1 MIYTFYAGIGPAEN
15 EDGGL
20 FVRYGGEGRGPD
32 FDGRSLRNEW
42 KGLPYYTSSDGGE
55 AYNFLGYTPSTFL
68 CDDKAKAVI
77 APYLVGKVEFLP
89 FDIGINKPYYL
100 VNVTNVTNV
109 IDALDMEQSEV
120 VYFPHNGKFRGIRK
134 YVFHHH
140 KLEHEMLF
148 KLPVNA
154 KFEILCTEQF
164 KSLIEEAGLVGLKF
178 FRMDEEGE

>member
-1 MIYTFYAGIGPAEN
+1 MIYKFYAGIGPAEN

-20 FVRYGGEGRGPD
+20 FLVYGGEGKVPG
-32 FDGRSLRNEW
+32 FDGRSLLNEW
-42 KGLPYYTSSDGGE
+42 KGLPYRITSDGE
-55 AYNFLGYTPSTFL
+55 AYNFLGYIPGSFL

-77 APYLVGKVEFLP
+77 APYLAGKVEFLP

-100 VNVTNVTNV
+100 VNVTNV

-120 VYFPHNGKFRGIRK
+120 VYFPHNGKFMNIRK

-154 KFEILCTEQF
+154 INQILCTEQF

-178 FRMDEEGE
+178 FRVDEEEA